1 MILLMLISRCRCLFS
16 YLFSKYSKY
25 LYLYLLFTILMCCRF
40 LFCFCLTFT
49 CRSGIEQ
56 VSDADSDDDSAVV
69 ETIQPTDT
77 IPPTEEGEFT
87 PCSICLSLDTELRF
101 DFDFIPI
108 DVIPDAAVTVLPI
121 EAGKT
126 VVRCNTVDDF
136 CRSGN
141 CDAEICSSLA
151 DIGNQICGCNLLF

>member
-1 MILLMLISRCRCLFS
+1 
-16 YLFSKYSKY
+16 
-25 LYLYLLFTILMCCRF
+25 MCIRD
-40 LFCFCLTFT
+40 
-49 CRSGIEQ
+49 R
-56 VSDADSDDDSAVV
+56 
-69 ETIQPTDT
+69 
-77 IPPTEEGEFT
+77 
-87 PCSICLSLDTELRF
+87 CSICLSLDTELRF

-126 VVRCNTVDDF
+126 IIRCVVVDDF

-141 CDAEICSSLA
+141 CGAEICSSLA

>member
-1 MILLMLISRCRCLFS
+1 MLISRCRCLFS

-56 VSDADSDDDSAVV
+56 VVSDADSDDDSAVV

-101 DFDFIPI
+101 DFDFIPL

-126 VVRCNTVDDF
+126 IIRCNTVDDF